1 MKRIQRALISVW
13 DKSGLD
19 TFAKKLSECG
29 VEIISSG
36 GTAKYLRD
44 SGLDVKDVSEVTG
57 FPEMLDGRVKTLHPK
72 IHGGIL
78 AIRENPSHIKDTETN
93 NIDLIDLVVV
103 NFYPF
108 EETIKKEGVSFQET
122 IENIDIGGPT
132 IVRAA
137 AKNFQDVSVIVDSED
152 YDLLISNI
160 KDKEIMVDK
169 NLNYTL
175 AKKAFSYVANYDA
188 SISNHLG
195 ILKTANTKNKMPL
208 IKLRFKR
215 ILYFCLLFIISSKI
229 KGLFF

>member
-19 TFAKKLSECG
+19 TFAKKLNECG

-36 GTAKYLRD
+36 GTAKYLRN

-160 KDKEIMVDK
+160 KDNEIMVDK

-195 ILKTANTKNKMPL
+195 ILKTDNTKNKMPDT
-208 IKLRFKR
+208 
-215 ILYFCLLFIISSKI
+215 
-229 KGLFF
+229 